1 MPEPVNINAKNAPN
15 PDQPAVGNAQKVSV
29 PPRPPRSMQ
38 CEEEEDAVEKKK
50 TVSTLASRALF

>member
-1 MPEPVNINAKNAPN
+1 MPEPVNTNAKNAPN

-29 PPRPPRSMQ
+29 PPRRSMQ

-50 TVSTLASRALF
+50 TLSTLASRALF